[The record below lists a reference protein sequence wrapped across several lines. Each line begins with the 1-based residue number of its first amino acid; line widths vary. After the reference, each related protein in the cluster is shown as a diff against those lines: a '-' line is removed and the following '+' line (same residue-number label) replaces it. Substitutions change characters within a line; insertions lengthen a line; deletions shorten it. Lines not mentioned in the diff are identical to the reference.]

1 MPGPIPNR
9 SDQRRRTNK
18 PEGVQV
24 TKAEGAELVVK
35 PDADPDWHPIAVRW
49 FDSLKTSGQSAFYE
63 DSDWATAYLIAESID
78 RELKDQPIIMGAG
91 ETRRIEWVKQPVS
104 GTALAGWLKAMGS
117 LLVTEGDRRRARLE
131 LERPTAEEVPADV
144 DDLAEYRARLAAQSG

>member
-1 MPGPIPNR
+1 MTKPGPPPKR
-9 SDQRRRTNK
+9 TDQRRRRNK

-24 TKAEGAELVVK
+24 TKAKGAHLVT
-35 PDADPDWHPIAVRW
+35 PPAANRQWHPVAKRW

-63 DSDWATAYLIAESID
+63 DSDWATAYLIAESMS
-78 RELKDQPIIMGAG
+78 RELHTGEPPSGA
-91 ETRRIEWVKQPVS
+91 S
-104 GTALAGWLKAMGS
+104 LAAWLKAMGS